1 MPRSAGTLSPK
12 RSLPPKPLT
21 QGQCCGVGV
30 GPDRLRA
37 PSVRRRL
44 SKLATTVH
52 VMTEYTAA
60 DLRARGIDHPRAQ
73 DDDDLLDS
81 VAILL
86 SRGVALSEIEEHGF
100 ANALSQ
106 RTIRPSPLIGP
117 DADAAL
123 VDVGISGDFSRRLRL
138 AMGLPGGSGL
148 GLTSDELE
156 ATRLFASLSDL
167 VGEEEMLSI
176 VRVVGSSTARIAR
189 ATTELLRV
197 NFQPP
202 IDSTPA
208 RLTDAVE
215 AYAALIDASLPAF
228 LDATGT
234 LVRRHLAAVFSE
246 VQEWQVDKSRS
257 ATLQDHA
264 IGFAD
269 LVGFTAFTEGA
280 DAQEFMAA
288 MVRFERSVQD
298 AVVDHG
304 GTVVKLI
311 GDEVM
316 FATPSAESAVDVAK
330 AVVDIGRD
338 IAGLDGMRIGLAWG
352 EVIRSGGDFY
362 GTVVNIAA
370 RIVGQAYPDAIVA
383 TQRMV
388 DNLPATVETQALGP
402 HDLRGINRPVELYRI
417 RP

>member
-1 MPRSAGTLSPK
+1 MS
-12 RSLPPKPLT
+12 
-21 QGQCCGVGV
+21 
-30 GPDRLRA
+30 
-37 PSVRRRL
+37 
-44 SKLATTVH
+44 
-52 VMTEYTAA
+52 EYSAA
-60 DLRARGIDHPRAQ
+60 DLRARGIDHDRAQ

-86 SRGVALSEIEEHGF
+86 SRGVTLDELEDYGF
-100 ANALSQ
+100 AKALSQ
-106 RTIRPSPLIGP
+106 RTIRPNPWHGD

-123 VDVGISGDFSRRLRL
+123 DDVGIDEEFSRRLRL
-138 AMGLPGGSGL
+138 AMGLQSGTGL

-156 ATRLFASLSDL
+156 ATRLFASLRDL
-167 VGEEEMLSI
+167 VGEEEMLSV

-228 LDATGT
+228 LDATGA
-234 LVRRHLAAVFSE
+234 LVRRHLAAVLADD
-246 VQEWQVDKSRS
+246 QAWQVDESRS
-257 ATLQDHA
+257 ATLQEHA

-269 LVGFTAFTEGA
+269 LVGFTAFTEAA
-280 DAQEFMAA
+280 DAEEFMAA
-288 MVRFERSVQD
+288 MVRFEREVQD
-298 AVVDHG
+298 SVVAHG

-316 FATPSAESAVDVAK
+316 FATPDARSAVKVAE
-330 AVVDIGRD
+330 ALVGVGRD
-338 IAGLDGMRIGLAWG
+338 IAGLDGMRVGLSCG

-362 GTVVNIAA
+362 GSVVNIAA
-370 RIVGQAYPDAIVA
+370 RIVGEAYPDAIVA
-383 TQRMV
+383 THALV
-388 DNLPATVETQALGP
+388 TELPASLDTQALGP
-402 HDLRGINRPVELYRI
+402 HDLRGIVQPVELYRV